1 MTTPASPTT
10 GVQLLDVPP
19 ELAGQ
24 RIDNFLI
31 ARLKGAPKTLIYR
44 ILRKGEVRVNKGR
57 IKPDYRLQAG
67 DQVRVPP
74 LRLAERDEPAP
85 LAQGLLERMEAAIV
99 YEDKALIVVNKPAG
113 IAVHGGSGVSAGVI
127 EVFRQLRP
135 DAKDIELVH
144 RLDRD
149 TSGLLMIAKKR
160 SMLRHLHEALRGEK
174 IVDKRYHALVRGH
187 WPAGK
192 KNVRAPLLKNNLRS
206 GERMVEVNVEGK
218 DALTEFRVLRRF
230 GDFATLVEARPIT
243 GRTHQIRVHA
253 KHAGHAIAG
262 DPKYGD
268 EDFSREI
275 RELGGKRLFAR
286 IVDSMKAAAR
296 ETALPE
302 RDDTRI
308 KGIIGLGLP
317 EAIASLYPEV
327 GDPALVER
335 FRCAYSEHYLAQEA
349 QPSRLFPG
357 VAEAMVHFREAGFR
371 LAVATGKSRRGL
383 DRVLAGHGWS
393 DFFDITRCADE
404 TASKPDPLMLHEIL
418 AHCRVEPGRALMIGD
433 SPFDLEMARR
443 AGMDSVAVAYGAQ
456 SLEQLRPYAP
466 RLEVEHF
473 TELRAWLGG
482 ARREAVSGVVEHV

>member
-85 LAQGLLERMEAAIV
+85 LAQGLL
-99 YEDKALIVVNKPAG
+99 
-113 IAVHGGSGVSAGVI
+113 
-127 EVFRQLRP
+127 P

-275 RELGGKRLFAR
+275 RELGGKRLFLHAAQLR
-286 IVDSMKAAAR
+286 VPLPDGQVLELEAPVD
-296 ETALPE
+296 
-302 RDDTRI
+302 
-308 KGIIGLGLP
+308 
-317 EAIASLYPEV
+317 
-327 GDPALVER
+327 
-335 FRCAYSEHYLAQEA
+335 
-349 QPSRLFPG
+349 
-357 VAEAMVHFREAGFR
+357 
-371 LAVATGKSRRGL
+371 
-383 DRVLAGHGWS
+383 
-393 DFFDITRCADE
+393 
-404 TASKPDPLMLHEIL
+404 
-418 AHCRVEPGRALMIGD
+418 
-433 SPFDLEMARR
+433 EMWQR
-443 AGMDSVAVAYGAQ
+443 
-456 SLEQLRPYAP
+456 SLE
-466 RLEVEHF
+466 RLND
-473 TELRAWLGG
+473 
-482 ARREAVSGVVEHV
+482 